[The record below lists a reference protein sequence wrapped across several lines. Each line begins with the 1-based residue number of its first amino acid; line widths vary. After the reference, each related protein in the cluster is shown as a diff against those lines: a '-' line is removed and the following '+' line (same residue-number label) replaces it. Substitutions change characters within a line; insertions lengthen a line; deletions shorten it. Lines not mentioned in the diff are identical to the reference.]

1 MVKIIFE
8 YNDSDL
14 IRKKTPIRI
23 TIYDGWDRI
32 ESNRM
37 PRWVI
42 WLTKKRKSCVSDK
55 SQIIYL
61 RAYILLPKL
70 GNSSMLLCER

>member
-1 MVKIIFE
+1 MVKVIFE

-14 IRKKTPIRI
+14 IRKKHLWESQFTM
-23 TIYDGWDRI
+23 DGI
-32 ESNRM
+32 ELNRM

-42 WLTKKRKSCVSDK
+42 WLTKKRKLCVSDK

-61 RAYILLPKL
+61 RAYTLLPKL
-70 GNSSMLLCER
+70 GNSSMLLCWR